1 MVSPNVS
8 EIASTTLRNRTKQ
21 LADNVT
27 DNNAL
32 LYKLKQRGNIQTFDG
47 GTLIMEEIFYAENS
61 TYTRYSGYDILNIT
75 PQDVITAA
83 EYNIKQVAVSVS
95 ISGLEEIQNSGKERM
110 IDLLGARIENAE
122 DSMMNGLSGDIY
134 SNGTAS
140 GGKQIGGL
148 QLLVAD
154 SPSADTVG
162 GINAGTWS
170 FWRNYAFD
178 ATTDGG
184 APVTA
189 ANIQTYMNTVSNNL
203 VRGRDRPDLI
213 VSDNNYYNAY
223 LGSLQ
228 PIQRITSPEMAGA
241 GFTSLKYFGGGGDA
255 DVVLDG
261 GIGGNCPTNHMYF
274 LNTKYLK
281 WRPYAGRDMT
291 VLGDDRY
298 SVNQDAMVRIIG
310 WAGNMTTR
318 GRKFQGVLF
327 D

>member
-1 MVSPNVS
+1 MASPNVS

-27 DNNAL
+27 NNNAL

-61 TYTRYSGYDILNIT
+61 TYTRYSGYDVLNIT

-154 SPSADTVG
+154 SPSSDTVG
-162 GINAGTWS
+162 GINAGTWA

-189 ANIQTYMNTVSNNL
+189 ANIQSYMNTVSNNL

-213 VSDNNYYNAY
+213 VADNNYYNAY
-223 LGSLQ
+223 LASLQ
-228 PIQRITSPEMAGA
+228 PIQRITDPKMAGA
-241 GFTSLKYFGGGGDA
+241 GFTSLKYYGGGGDA

>member
-1 MVSPNVS
+1 MASPNVS

-32 LYKLKQRGNIQTFDG
+32 LMKLKQRGNIQTFDG

-61 TYTRYSGYDILNIT
+61 TYTRYSGYDVLNIT

-148 QLLVAD
+148 QLLIAD
-154 SPSADTVG
+154 SPSSDTVG
-162 GINAGTWS
+162 GINAGTWG

-184 APVTA
+184 AAVTA

-213 VSDNNYYNAY
+213 VTDNNYYNAY

-274 LNTKYLK
+274 INTKYLK

>member
-1 MVSPNVS
+1 MASPNVS
-8 EIASTTLRNRTKQ
+8 EIASTTLRNRTRQ

-27 DNNAL
+27 NNNAL
-32 LYKLKQRGNIQTFDG
+32 LYKLKERGNIQTFDG

-61 TYTRYSGYDILNIT
+61 TYTRYSGYDVLNIT

-148 QLLVAD
+148 QLLIAD
-154 SPSADTVG
+154 SPSSDTVG
-162 GINAGTWS
+162 GINAGTWA

-189 ANIQTYMNTVSNNL
+189 ANIQSYMNTVSNNL

-213 VSDNNYYNAY
+213 VADNNYYNAY
-223 LGSLQ
+223 LSSLQ
-228 PIQRITSPEMAGA
+228 PIQRITDPKMAGA
-241 GFTSLKYFGGGGDA
+241 GFTSLKYYGGGGDA

-274 LNTKYLK
+274 INTKYLK